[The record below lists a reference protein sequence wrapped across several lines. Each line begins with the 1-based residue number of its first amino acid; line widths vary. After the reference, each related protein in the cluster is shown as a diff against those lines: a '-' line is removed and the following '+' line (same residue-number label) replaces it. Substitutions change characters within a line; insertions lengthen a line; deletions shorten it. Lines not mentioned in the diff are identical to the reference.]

1 MEENI
6 ANSTQ
11 NTEQVVSEQTTETGK
26 DVNVQENPGNLLS
39 QGEVNR
45 IVSGRVKEVT
55 QKLWEKYGV
64 ASDEE
69 LDGLIVKGQEHSALQ
84 EQLSAREEELAVFKA
99 QKTLRLN
106 KVRGDK
112 ADDVIALLKG
122 KNLPITEENVKEV
135 LDSHPEWKRKR
146 KQKAVANIGATQPKE
161 KPLDEK
167 EIARSFFRS
176 LNK

>member
-26 DVNVQENPGNLLS
+26 DVNVQEKPSNLLS
-39 QGEVNR
+39 QEEVNR

-55 QKLWEKYGV
+55 QKLLEKYGV

-99 QKTLRLN
+99 QKILRLN

-122 KNLPITEENVKEV
+122 RNLPITEENVKEV